1 MQMKRNKT
9 AGKIVRVWMILRSN
23 NSICYSASTSA
34 DLDRQRNSKPSP
46 GANVGHS
53 LIRRD
58 LKYIVSSIYFY
69 FEYSSTKPGQSTA
82 VSMDQMVG
90 LK

>member
-34 DLDRQRNSKPSP
+34 DLDRQKK
-46 GANVGHS
+46 
-53 LIRRD
+53 
-58 LKYIVSSIYFY
+58 LKTFPWGKCRPFIDIDKINDSAGFKIYCELNIFL
-69 FEYSSTKPGQSTA
+69 F
-82 VSMDQMVG
+82 
-90 LK
+90 